1 MLDENTN
8 THVPPHKLRPL
19 HINCD
24 AIEPRYQHNV
34 SPISTQPT
42 LNPSIF
48 SAEEEPKRNQYSTSY
63 VLSKLKHIP
72 THLANLFSCNN
83 ANTPQHRISE
93 KSRGKMA
100 MQFEGSNSDK
110 VVRHSYSDPR
120 LSPGSTAVGD
130 EEDSHRLS
138 YFTVLDKKKKR
149 STRRWLV
156 AALMIL
162 FGALMAVTF
171 VLVGLGKAASHQAS
185 PPTSSSSSVQAQSSV
200 TIASTLQPSSTIT
213 TTTTTTTIRSHSLS
227 PTITSRVTSTKSV
240 TDTITKVLIVDSSKY
255 KSAATSVI

>member
-8 THVPPHKLRPL
+8 TLVPPQKLRPL

-24 AIEPRYQHNV
+24 AIEPRYQHSV

-42 LNPSIF
+42 LNHSSLF

-63 VLSKLKHIP
+63 ALSKLKHIP
-72 THLANLFSCNN
+72 AHLKNLFSSNN
-83 ANTPQHRISE
+83 ANNPQNRISE

-100 MQFEGSNSDK
+100 MQFEGSNSDR

-162 FGALMAVTF
+162 FGALIAVTF
-171 VLVGLGKAASHQAS
+171 VLVGLGKAANQQAS
-185 PPTSSSSSVQAQSSV
+185 PLLSSPSSVQTQPSV
-200 TIASTLQPSSTIT
+200 TYTNTLQPSSTIS
-213 TTTTTTTIRSHSLS
+213 TTTTIISSHASD
-227 PTITSRVTSTKSV
+227 PTVTSKVTSIKSV
-240 TDTITKVLIVDSSKY
+240 TDTVTKVLIIDSSKY
-255 KSAATSVI
+255 KSVTTDDI